1 MTIIYSPEYNST
13 SYFNLEQRKG
23 ELLGLK
29 VCGSMELL
37 SELELRTGI
46 AVQEESEPERLVAFH
61 KSVSTNI
68 KGTIF
73 EDSFKTDEIGVA
85 RQLMA
90 WSDNL
95 LMAGWTPETDVESE
109 KLKALSVFVKSV
121 IGKHVSQRWKDLETR
136 LSDHVIFQKDD
147 IIEVHTK
154 ELIPEVIK
162 STLNQLSQQAT
173 VRYMINE
180 DEIPTDIS
188 IYHFKTRTAAYQ
200 WYLSQPDVIT
210 NVDVT
215 ISNDNCILNDMAMAM
230 GCPVVNSKSPNS
242 NPQLLQLFKLG
253 LSLFSRPLNVNNLLS
268 YLLIPGNPVGGVSYK
283 LAKVLAKEGGVNEE
297 WQKVIDEFDFTETD
311 EKGEKK
317 NKRQE
322 RLQFLMMMEK
332 DYPTENILVSD
343 IRTYTEKL
351 AHWCD
356 KQLRSPYTDDE
367 RKEQLVVLASFC
379 RSLLLILPGDGYIS
393 SELLLTHVDG
403 IYRPQSFTHMKAQ
416 KGSPDVVSYITQLV
430 DKAEKVCW
438 LGCIGGSSPVYPF
451 DFLNTKEIEAL
462 QQFDINIPSKSDFYI
477 QQHQIL
483 LEALRNIHQLILVT
497 WEFDGNARQEEHPL
511 ITELKHKYQNE
522 WDRHVITDEAPK
534 LQTVKGNIVKLDPQT
549 AYRLS
554 GELASIKREK
564 ESYSSITTMI
574 QHPFDY
580 TASYLLKLH
589 EPQIGQLPDLDTTK
603 GLVAHRFVELLVK
616 KYGDQMAVEYKRL
629 QRDEISAMMDDA
641 IQQKGA
647 VLFLPEYKLECQQ
660 FKSILN
666 DSVSVLS
673 DIIQNLHL
681 KPLDSEVEMNVNLK
695 TIGAFKAE
703 VDLVLRNDKGEYAIF
718 DFKWSEG
725 KTYPNKLE
733 ENKSI
738 QLELYKEALTLHY
751 GPGSKIAGVAYY
763 LFPKMTL
770 YTVDFPESDHIYHV
784 QRKTEDDNRTL
795 LNEIKNSYVY
805 RRSELDRGE
814 IEESE
819 LTEIDKIAYT
829 LANDADKPL
838 FPLEPDYSHNI
849 LKGSPYVKVDKPP
862 FIKKGGWKKSP
873 TTGEILANQEVIKEI
888 KTTHPILKG
897 RLV

>member
-1 MTIIYSPEYNST
+1 MTIIYSPEYNSM
-13 SYFNLEQRKG
+13 SYLNLEQRKG

-37 SELELRTGI
+37 AELELRAGI
-46 AVQEESEPERLVAFH
+46 VAMELSEPERLVAFH
-61 KSVSTNI
+61 ESLSKNVQ
-68 KGTIF
+68 GTIF
-73 EDSFKTDEIGVA
+73 EESFKTDEVGVA

-90 WSDNL
+90 WTDDL
-95 LMAGWTPETDVESE
+95 LMTGWTPDTEVDSD
-109 KLKALSVFVKSV
+109 KLKALAKIVKGV
-121 IGKHVSQRWKDLETR
+121 VGKHVAQRWQDLT
-136 LSDHVIFQKDD
+136 LYLKNHTIFEKDD
-147 IIEVHTK
+147 VIEVHTE
-154 ELIPEVIK
+154 ELIPAVIK
-162 STLNQLSQQAT
+162 ATLELLAKQAT
-173 VRYMINE
+173 VNYVTNE
-180 DEIPTDIS
+180 GDMPTGFKV
-188 IYHFKTRTAAYQ
+188 YHFKTRDKAYQ
-200 WYLSQPDVIT
+200 WYLSQSDAIN

-215 ISNDNCILNDMAMAM
+215 ISSDNCILNDMAIAM
-230 GCPVVNSKSPNS
+230 GRPTVNSKSQNS

-253 LSLFSRPLNVNNLLS
+253 LSLFARPLNVNNLLS

-283 LAKVLAKEGGVNEE
+283 LAKVLSKEGGINDE
-297 WQKVIDEFDFTETD
+297 WQKVIDEFDFTETNEKD
-311 EKGEKK
+311 EQKDT
-317 NKRQE
+317 RQE
-322 RLQFLMMMEK
+322 RLQFLMMVEK
-332 DYPTENILVSD
+332 DYPAEGILVSD

-356 KQLRSPYTDDE
+356 KQFRSPYTDEE

-379 RSLLLILPGDGYIS
+379 RSLLLILPADGSIS
-393 SELLLTHVDG
+393 SELLQTHVDG

-416 KGSPDVVSYITQLV
+416 KDSPDVVSSITQLV
-430 DKAEKVCW
+430 DKAEKVWW
-438 LGCIGGSSPVYPF
+438 LGCIGGSSSVYPF
-451 DFLNTKEIEAL
+451 DFLNTKEIETL
-462 QQFDINIPSKSDFYI
+462 QRFDINIPSKSVFYTR
-477 QQHQIL
+477 QHQIF
-483 LEALRNIHQLILVT
+483 LEALRNIHQLVLVT

-511 ITELKHKYQNE
+511 ITELKHQYQNE

-534 LQTVKGNIVKLDPQT
+534 LQTVKRNIVKLDPQ
-549 AYRLS
+549 AVYHLS

-580 TASYLLKLH
+580 ATSYLLKLH

-616 KYGDQMAVEYKRL
+616 KYGDHMAVEYKRL
-629 QRDEISAMMDDA
+629 QREDISDLMDDA

-666 DSVSVLS
+666 DSVTVLS

-703 VDLVLRNDKGEYAIF
+703 VDLVLRNDKGEYVIF

-751 GPGSKIAGVAYY
+751 GLGSKIAGVAYY

-770 YTVDFPESDHIYHV
+770 YTVDFPESDHIYHI

-795 LNEIKNSYVY
+795 LDEIKNSYVY
-805 RRSELDRGE
+805 RRNELDRGE

-819 LTEIDKIAYT
+819 LTEIDKIAYN
-829 LANDADKPL
+829 LANNADKPL
-838 FPLEPDYSHNI
+838 FPLEPDYNHDT
-849 LKGSPYVKVDKPP
+849 LKGCPYVKVDKPP
-862 FIKKGGWKKSP
+862 FVKKGGWKKSP
-873 TTGEILANQEVIKEI
+873 TTREIQANQEVVKEI